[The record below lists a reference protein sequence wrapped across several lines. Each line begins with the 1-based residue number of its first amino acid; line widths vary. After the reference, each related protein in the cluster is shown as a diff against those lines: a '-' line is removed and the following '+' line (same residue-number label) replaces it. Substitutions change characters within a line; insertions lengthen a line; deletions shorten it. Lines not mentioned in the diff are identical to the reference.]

1 MYISVQKD
9 ISRYSHVRRLAWVRF
24 RFLNVSLKWNISH
37 YKRKQALKF
46 LKISNTGYL
55 ALTQQRR
62 RKQNSRFQTT
72 RNELHSRRAW
82 TQNVNLFPA
91 SHAQWTFWLFPD
103 LVAFLFLSALSLLEV
118 PIIWCNAF
126 SAVLIVWRISSCFS
140 LDTGR
145 LVDFS
150 SCEGERLETL
160 PSVFVASLPGL
171 VLASPEATS
180 AEATSP
186 KATYEYGLLQSLT
199 VLNPD
204 DL

>member
-9 ISRYSHVRRLAWVRF
+9 ISRYSHVCRLAWVRF

-72 RNELHSRRAW
+72 RNELHSRRAR

-103 LVAFLFLSALSLLEV
+103 LVAFPSPSAFSLLKV
-118 PIIWCNAF
+118 PN
-126 SAVLIVWRISSCFS
+126 V
-140 LDTGR
+140 
-145 LVDFS
+145 
-150 SCEGERLETL
+150 CEFPPQRRSL
-160 PSVFVASLPGL
+160 PSLLTGFGVPVAVRVP
-171 VLASPEATS
+171 AA
-180 AEATSP
+180 
-186 KATYEYGLLQSLT
+186 
-199 VLNPD
+199 
-204 DL
+204 